1 MPEPHEGSTMQDR
14 IEELEARL
22 ARMERGRRSMTARS
36 RSLMSRVVPPE
47 ASTHFRAASRE
58 QLLGMRALV
67 DHWIRRLDEGD
78 DLPPALEREDI
89 PID

>member
-1 MPEPHEGSTMQDR
+1 MQEPQEGSGMQDR
-14 IEELEARL
+14 VAELEARL
-22 ARMERGRRSMTARS
+22 ERMERGRSVSARS
-36 RSLMSRVVPPE
+36 RTFMNRIVPPE
-47 ASTHFRAASRE
+47 ATTHFRAASRE

-78 DLPPALEREDI
+78 DLPQALDREEI